1 MTVLNTLI
9 LHLKS
14 FKGLGRKKIF
24 LLINDNINI
33 DEITSSNV
41 KIETVLDELYPKVL
55 KYIPNLEKEA
65 FKIGH
70 DFHHVDLMASKIRI
84 SNIFEHRLKIK
95 NCKTLNNVGG
105 YGYGCDPKTDSYTFM
120 LDNKEMPAHPGL
132 PLDDRLFG
140 RHFKDDT
147 LFERNFKNYDLPI
160 QIFALEQ
167 NGHLSKVTK
176 INEHTITNHININF
190 AIIGTRNPKLSSI
203 EMSYEISKFLVT
215 EGIETI
221 DTAPDNISIVSGLA
235 KGIDTAAHKGCLDG
249 NGHTLAVVGHG
260 LDTIYPKENREL
272 AKKIIKQKGTIISEY
287 PFGAKAER
295 FRLIERDRI
304 QALLSYIVI
313 LIESDVDG
321 GSMHTIEAAK
331 KMGREIWCYDIPASG
346 NQKVISENKDII
358 IFKNFEEFKDK
369 YFQCFEEGWPET
381 QPWFEEK

>member
-24 LLINDNINI
+24 SLINDNINI

-55 KYIPNLEKEA
+55 KHLPNLEKET

-70 DFHHVDLMASKIRI
+70 DFHHVDQMIASKIRI
-84 SNIFEHRLKIK
+84 SNIFEHRHKIK
-95 NCKTLNNVGG
+95 KPKTGWTF
-105 YGYGCDPKTDSYTFM
+105 DPKTDSYTVEIDGKEIPAYPGIY
-120 LDNKEMPAHPGL
+120 LDNSLFANHP
-132 PLDDRLFG
+132 
-140 RHFKDDT
+140 
-147 LFERNFKNYDLPI
+147 NYNDLPI
-160 QIFALEQ
+160 QIFTLEK
-167 NGHLSKVTK
+167 NGHLPQVTGV
-176 INEHTITNHININF
+176 NVHTLKNHTNFNF

-203 EMSYEISKFLVT
+203 DMSYKISKFLVT

-221 DTAPDNISIVSGLA
+221 DTAPHNISIVSGLA

-304 QALLSYIVI
+304 QALLSHIVI
-313 LIESDVDG
+313 LIDSNVDG

-358 IFKNFEEFKDK
+358 TFKNLEEFKNK
-369 YFQCFEEGWPET
+369 YFQHFEEGWPET

>member
-24 LLINDNINI
+24 SLINDNINI
-33 DEITSSNV
+33 DEITSPNA

-55 KYIPNLEKEA
+55 KYLPNLEKEA

-70 DFHHVDLMASKIRI
+70 DFHHVDQMIRSKIRI
-84 SNIFEHRLKIK
+84 SNIFEHRHK
-95 NCKTLNNVGG
+95 NKKSTSV
-105 YGYGCDPKTDSYTFM
+105 YTIEV
-120 LDNKEMPAHPGL
+120 NGKEMPAYPGFH
-132 PLDDRLFG
+132 LDNKLFSK
-140 RHFKDDT
+140 H
-147 LFERNFKNYDLPI
+147 LNYNDLPI
-160 QIFALEQ
+160 QIFTLEQ
-167 NGHLSKVTK
+167 NGHLSKRTEM
-176 INEHTITNHININF
+176 NDHTVRNHTNINF

-203 EMSYEISKFLVT
+203 DMSYEISKFLVT
-215 EGIETI
+215 EGVETI

-249 NGHTLAVVGHG
+249 NGHTLVVVGHG

-313 LIESDVDG
+313 LIESEVDG

-331 KMGREIWCYDIPASG
+331 KMGRKIWCYDIPASG
-346 NQKVISENKDII
+346 NQKVISENKNII
-358 IFKNFEEFKDK
+358 TFKNFEEFKNK
-369 YFQCFEEGWPET
+369 YFQHFEEGWPEA